1 MTNSKKLHVLII
13 PSWYPRFKGDVGGSF
28 FREQGLALHKAGA
41 NVGVV
46 FPQIN
51 SLKSL
56 QGLTKLH
63 GIEVSN
69 DDGLKTY
76 RYHFINITPGLD
88 ALTQKR
94 RLLIGMKLFERYIK
108 DNGMPDIIHAHSLS
122 NAGLLAK
129 KIHKKYTIP
138 YIVTE
143 HFSGFLRNAVS
154 DNLLAKLKPVV
165 ENASKCIAVSHSF
178 KDSLNRQFATNK
190 WSYLPNVVS
199 DKFLQQPLNLTIAAN
214 EFTFLSVCFLN
225 SNKKIDILLRA
236 FSIVCEQLDNVRL
249 QIGGDGPEKA
259 KLESLAINLNIS
271 DKVDFLGSLNRD
283 AVVSTMANCSA
294 FVSASEFETFGVVI
308 VEALAL
314 GKPVIATKCGGPES
328 IIIPSVGYLVDTNSP
343 SSLADAML
351 LMHANQG
358 DFEPDAIRSYCR
370 QEFSEKSV
378 ISRLTCTYN
387 NVLNLHE

>member
-1 MTNSKKLHVLII
+1 MTNSNKLHVLII

-56 QGLTKLH
+56 KGLTKLR

-69 DDGLKTY
+69 DEGLKTY

-88 ALTQKR
+88 VLTQKR
-94 RLLIGMKLFERYIK
+94 RLSVGMKLFEKYIK

-129 KIHKKYTIP
+129 KIYNEYAIP
-138 YIVTE
+138 YVVTE

-154 DNLLAKLKPVV
+154 NDVLAKLKPVV
-165 ENASKCIAVSHSF
+165 ESASKCIAVSHSF
-178 KDSLNRQFATNK
+178 KDSLNRQFVTDK

-199 DKFLQQPLNLTIAAN
+199 EKFFQQPLNATTASN
-214 EFTFLSVCFLN
+214 DFTFLSVCFLN
-225 SNKKIDILLRA
+225 ANKKIDILLRA
-236 FSIVCEQLDNVRL
+236 FSIVCEQLDNVKL

-259 KLESLAINLNIS
+259 KLESLVINLNLS
-271 DKVDFLGSLNRD
+271 DKVNFLGSLERD
-283 AVVSTMANCSA
+283 AVVRTMSSCNAL
-294 FVSASEFETFGVVI
+294 VSASEFETFGVVI

-328 IIIPSVGYLVDTNSP
+328 IITANVGYLVDVNSP
-343 SSLADAML
+343 NSLAEAML
-351 LMHANQG
+351 LMYANK
-358 DFEPDAIRSYCR
+358 DNFDSKAIRSYCR
-370 QEFSEKSV
+370 EEFSEESV
-378 ISRLTCTYN
+378 VNRLICTYN
-387 NVLNLHE
+387 QALIS